1 MKSGWN
7 QRPATPPAILR
18 CIASKGQ
25 NGVITGDLMH
35 HPIQC
40 RYPEW
45 DDNFDIDG
53 PMAKKTRRAFCE
65 HYADSGVLVLGTHFA
80 LPSPGKISKK
90 DDSFRFSLA
99 R

>member
-1 MKSGWN
+1 MKSGSSR
-7 QRPATPPAILR
+7 RPATPPVVCGAHLQGSEQGH
-18 CIASKGQ
+18 A
-25 NGVITGDLMH
+25 GDLMH

-45 DDNFDIDG
+45 DDNFDTDG

-65 HYADSGVLVLGTHFA
+65 RYADSGVLVFGTHFA

-99 R
+99 G